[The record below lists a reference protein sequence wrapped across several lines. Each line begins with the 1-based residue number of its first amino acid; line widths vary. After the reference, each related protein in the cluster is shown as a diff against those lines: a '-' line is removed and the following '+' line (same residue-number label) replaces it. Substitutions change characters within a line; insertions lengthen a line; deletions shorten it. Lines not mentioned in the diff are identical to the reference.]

1 MSLSYSTEVFR
12 AILIVFIGLSSVLEV
27 HGQSDSTTSLIEW
40 PDGLYYTPE
49 EFLSQEPRFSPKL
62 LLFTRDSG
70 DISFMGGNPFKFSC
84 LDYKVDETDIWKKVL
99 IVKHEGQLYIN
110 ALLLDR
116 GFGFARCETEGP
128 FIVAYL
134 NLHDYEDRK
143 LTAGSI
149 AGVTGGIVGGALGG
163 VIGGAVV
170 GAIAGAITSGI
181 GKSDLHLLY
190 VHSLRTGNSR
200 LLTRAYIE
208 ARFADFP
215 DLLSRFKE
223 ENPGTEEPVD
233 EVKIKYI
240 NLLNERVGL
249 N

>member
-27 HGQSDSTTSLIEW
+27 HGQSDSTTSRIEW
-40 PDGLYYTPE
+40 PDGGYDLKGFKSHTPYSITTYGLQE
-49 EFLSQEPRFSPKL
+49 SKERKGEFTFTIEDGLRYGWVDPNRT
-62 LLFTRDSG
+62 LF
-70 DISFMGGNPFKFSC
+70 
-84 LDYKVDETDIWKKVL
+84 VV
-99 IVKHEGQLYIN
+99 HEGQLFISGYQTRKVECF
-110 ALLLDR
+110 LKCFTK
-116 GFGFARCETEGP
+116 GT
-128 FIVAYL
+128 FIVYNL
-134 NLHDYEDRK
+134 N
-143 LTAGSI
+143 
-149 AGVTGGIVGGALGG
+149 
-163 VIGGAVV
+163 
-170 GAIAGAITSGI
+170 TSN
-181 GKSDLHLLY
+181 KSDDWLNFEPDSNDSIQPNFKLY
-190 VHSLRTGNSR
+190 VYSLRTGNSR